1 VGKRHPELAGRRNRL
16 ALALILAAAVLAVVL
31 QPGALGAPE
40 RQRGGIF
47 RISLAVQA
55 PLDHMDPAL
64 SFTAPGWAL
73 IDTTCARLMAYPD
86 KAPPAG
92 FRLAPEVAARFPK
105 TSPDFKTFTFTL
117 RRGFRFSDGK
127 PVRASAFARAINRTL
142 VPSIKSPGA
151 MFTRDI
157 RGAADV
163 LAGKRRVASG
173 IDARGNTLVVRF
185 TRPAPD
191 LPALT
196 TLPFFCAVPPTLP
209 TDPEGWGPF
218 PTAGPYHV
226 VDYRPGERVVLRRN
240 RFYGGRRPH
249 HVDGFDVD
257 LRAPSPR
264 DMIQRI
270 ERGEADWG
278 HNIAPAFLD
287 PALGLQHKY
296 RVNRSQFFLKPGLT
310 LSMFAFNT
318 SRLLFRNN
326 PKLRRAVN
334 FALDRRA
341 LQAIGGG
348 PLTGRLTDQY
358 VPPSVTGFRDAPIYP
373 LQRPNL
379 KRAHEL
385 ARGNL
390 RGGAAVLYTAS
401 FPAPLAV
408 AQLAK
413 QQLAQIGLEVTI
425 RAFPDHIATA
435 SYLTRLAARGEAW
448 DLALVLWAPNLPD
461 PSAYLNLLLDG
472 QNVGGTNFAHFSSRT
487 FNAEIRRAARLPGV
501 RRRQRAYGALD
512 IRIAR
517 EAAPLAAIRVLAE
530 PTFVSKRVDPDCIVL
545 RPQLNLTGVCLK

>member
-1 VGKRHPELAGRRNRL
+1 MKRRYSELAGRRNRL
-16 ALALILAAAVLAVVL
+16 ALALIVAAALLAIVV

-55 PLDHMDPAL
+55 GLDHMDPAL

-117 RRGFRFSDGK
+117 RTGFRFSDGK

-157 RGAADV
+157 RGAAAV
-163 LAGKRRVASG
+163 LAGKRRAASG
-173 IDARGNTLVVRF
+173 VDARGNTLVVRF

-191 LPALT
+191 FPALT

-209 TDPEGWGPF
+209 DPEGLGPF

-226 VDYRPGERVVLRRN
+226 VEYRLGERVVLRRN

-257 LRAPSPR
+257 LKAPSPR
-264 DMIQRI
+264 EMIQRI

-287 PALGLQHKY
+287 PALGLQEKY
-296 RVNRSQFFLKPGLT
+296 GINRSQFFLKPGLT

-326 PKLRRAVN
+326 PKLRRALN

-358 VPPSVTGFRDAPIYP
+358 VPPIVPGFRDATIYP
-373 LQRPNL
+373 LRRSNLQRA
-379 KRAHEL
+379 RTL

-390 RGGAAVLYTAS
+390 RGGTAVLYTAD

-413 QQLAQIGLEVTI
+413 QQLAEIGLHVDI
-425 RAFPDHIATA
+425 KAFPVHIATA
-435 SYLTRLAARGEAW
+435 AYLSQLAATTEPW
-448 DLALVLWAPNLPD
+448 DLALVLWGPNLPD
-461 PSAYLNLLLDG
+461 PRAYINLLLDG
-472 QNVGGTNFAHFSSRT
+472 QNVGGTNFAHFSSNR
-487 FNAEIRRAARLPGV
+487 FNREMRRAARLPRV
-501 RRRQRAYGALD
+501 RERQRAYGVLD
-512 IRIAR
+512 IRVAR
-517 EAAPLAAIRVLAE
+517 EAAPFAAVRVLSE
-530 PTFVSKRVDPDCIVL
+530 PTLVSKRVASRCIVL

>member
-1 VGKRHPELAGRRNRL
+1 MGERHPKLTGQRNRL
-16 ALALILAAAVLAVVL
+16 ALAFVVAASVLAVAV
-31 QPGALGAPE
+31 QPSALGAPE

-47 RISLAVQA
+47 RISLAVQSG
-55 PLDHMDPAL
+55 LDHMDPAL

-117 RRGFRFSDGK
+117 RRDFRFSDGK

-151 MFTRDI
+151 LFTRDI

-173 IDARGNTLVVRF
+173 VVAHGNTLIVRF

-191 LPALT
+191 FPALT
-196 TLPFFCAVPPTLP
+196 ALPFFCAVPPALP

-218 PTAGPYHV
+218 PAAGPYHV

-249 HVDGFDVD
+249 HVDGFHVD

-278 HNIAPAFLD
+278 HNIAPVFLD
-287 PALGLQHKY
+287 PALGLQQKY
-296 RVNRSQFFLKPGLT
+296 GINRSQFFLKPGLT

-318 SRLLFRNN
+318 SRPLFRSNSR
-326 PKLRRAVN
+326 LRRAVN

-341 LQAIGGG
+341 IQAIGGG

-358 VPPSVTGFRDAPIYP
+358 VPPIVPGFRDATIYP
-373 LQRPNL
+373 LRRSNLQRA
-379 KRAHEL
+379 REL

-390 RGGAAVLYTAS
+390 RGGTAVLYTTD
-401 FPAPLAV
+401 FPPPLAV

-413 QQLAQIGLEVTI
+413 QQLADLGLQVTI
-425 RAFPDHIATA
+425 KAFPVHIASAAYLSQLASTA
-435 SYLTRLAARGEAW
+435 EPW

-461 PSAYLNLLLDG
+461 PRAYINLLLDR
-472 QNVGGTNFAHFSSRT
+472 QNVGGTNFARFSSGT
-487 FNAEIRRAARLPGV
+487 FNREMRRADRLPGV
-501 RRRQRAYGALD
+501 RKRQRAYGALD
-512 IRIAR
+512 IRVAR
-517 EAAPLAAIRVLAE
+517 EAAPLAAVRVLSE
-530 PTFVSKRVDPDCIVL
+530 PTLVSKRVGCIVL
-545 RPQLNLTGVCLK
+545 RPQLSLTSVCLK

>member
-92 FRLAPEVAARFPK
+92 FRLVPEVAARFPK

-173 IDARGNTLVVRF
+173 VVAHGNTLVVRF

-191 LPALT
+191 FPALT

-257 LRAPSPR
+257 LKAPSPR

-278 HNIAPAFLD
+278 HNVAPVFLD
-287 PALGLQHKY
+287 PALGLQQKY
-296 RVNRSQFFLKPGLT
+296 GINRSQFFLKPGLT

-318 SRLLFRNN
+318 SRPLFRNN
-326 PKLRRAVN
+326 AKLRRAVN

-358 VPPSVTGFRDAPIYP
+358 VPPIVPGFRDATIYP
-373 LQRPNL
+373 LGRSNLQRA
-379 KRAHEL
+379 REL

-390 RGGAAVLYTAS
+390 RGGTAVLYAPD

-413 QQLAQIGLEVTI
+413 QQLAEIGLQVNI
-425 RAFPDHIATA
+425 KAFPLHIASA
-435 SYLTRLAARGEAW
+435 AYLSQLAAKAEPW
-448 DLALVLWAPNLPD
+448 DLAFVLWAPNLPD
-461 PSAYLNLLLDG
+461 SHAYINLLLDG
-472 QNVGGTNFAHFSSRT
+472 QNVGGTNFTRFSSST
-487 FNAEIRRAARLPGV
+487 FNREMRRADRLRRARE
-501 RRRQRAYGALD
+501 RQRAYGALD
-512 IRIAR
+512 VRVAR
-517 EAAPLAAIRVLAE
+517 EAAPLAAVRVLSE
-530 PTFVSKRVDPDCIVL
+530 PTFVSKRVDCIVL
-545 RPQLNLTGVCLK
+545 RPQLSLTGVCLK